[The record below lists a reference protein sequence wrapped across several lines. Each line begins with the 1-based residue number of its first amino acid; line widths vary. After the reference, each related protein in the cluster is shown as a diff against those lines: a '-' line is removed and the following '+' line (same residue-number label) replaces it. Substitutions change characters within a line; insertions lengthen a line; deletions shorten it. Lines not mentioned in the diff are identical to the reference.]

1 MVGQFGCGIGLG
13 VRKVPVFALSTKGS
27 TAALGTVYA
36 LGLALTWAVTVH
48 IFGSAIKSTGFSGAT
63 HIGWV
68 IATIYIDGGS
78 QGESTM
84 VAGAQGYCVF
94 TG

>member
-13 VRKVPVFALSTKGS
+13 VRKVPVFTLSAKGS
-27 TAALGTVYA
+27 TATLGTVYA
-36 LGLALTWAVTVH
+36 LGFALTWAVTVH
-48 IFGSAIKSTGFSGAT
+48 IFGSAIKSTGFAGSP

-68 IATIYIDGGS
+68 VSTIYIDGGAE
-78 QGESTM
+78 GEGTM
-84 VAGAQGYCVF
+84 VTGAQGYRIA